1 MSDSVQLQFEH
12 GIWCLVFSYLCLG
25 LSVASILLMI
35 FISGAFFILAF
46 FASIG
51 FIILIAAAIQYFKDA
66 IAISKKEGL
75 KEEKLL

>member
-35 FISGAFFILAF
+35 FISG
-46 FASIG
+46 SIG